1 LSKLLK
7 KTQIIYFID
16 SILTYGINLELTTKA
31 QELKTLIDM
40 HRFINNKSN
49 LKSYIEE
56 TRITIETPYY
66 EPLVIV
72 EIDNSVLS
80 IIPVSDDDIYES
92 LSVIL
97 EFIYSKYRKKLK
109 KKKVVSPNDFEW
121 V

>member
-1 LSKLLK
+1 MNRLLK
-7 KTQIIYFID
+7 KSQIIYFID
-16 SILTYGINLELTTKA
+16 SMLTNGINLELTTKA

-40 HRFINNKSN
+40 HRFINNKSH
-49 LKSYIEE
+49 LRSYIEE

-66 EPLVIV
+66 EPLIIA

-80 IIPVSDDDIYES
+80 IIPISDDDIFES

-97 EFIYSKYRKKLK
+97 EFIYSRYRKKK
-109 KKKVVSPNDFEW
+109 KIKVVSSNDFEW